1 MGFEGGLTSFFEL
14 FIFILLTGVGF
25 YLSFR
30 GKFSVKKLYTICT
43 QVLNIWMDGVRD
55 FLYLEL
61 NGAYI
66 GFKK

>member
-1 MGFEGGLTSFFEL
+1 M
-14 FIFILLTGVGF
+14 LLTEIGF

-43 QVLNIWMDGVRD
+43 QVLNIWRDGVKN

-61 NGAYI
+61 NGACI